1 MPSSNNSKNL
11 SFLLLNKTSNE
22 EKNSN
27 TTTTNKNK
35 NSSTSNNIGIP
46 KTTKFLPQPQT
57 TTINKNQAQGK
68 NNLTTMPLTSV
79 SLTTPVNT
87 PTQRN
92 APTSSFPTTSNRNQ
106 NNINGT
112 HDNDTNTTRKNEINN
127 TLNLDND
134 DDESQQQ
141 HQQYQQKTVV
151 VPSST
156 SVENFTSTCTEEQFE
171 HYQQQKEEEEE
182 IITTMKSHNS
192 FHELREFPTVS
203 SSSSLDDDDEEND
216 DDDHEDYSQK
226 QQQQQ
231 QQSSPSM
238 EQLIQYYNNSP
249 ISKLSNGYFNLHRL
263 VADSEGLLTVPYPTA
278 KAFDYLSHEFAKK
291 QDEKPM
297 PHPSQLTKI
306 FFGQLPFVG
315 NLKNLVRLMIFAV
328 AGIYEIYGI
337 DVKDKNA
344 DPEAHIKARQR
355 LERGQKRSANA
366 NATNKVTCPLVT
378 VTVHVD
384 DVEKIVSRLHLRV
397 IVDQTAFQVAT
408 AGPQSIKALNRY
420 EKMQKASHKQRFQ
433 CRPYTAVTVT
443 RANPPEYIH
452 RKGEDPFYKN
462 MRNPLCECQACR
474 AHYRSFVDY
483 SSLCYWYLPQVA
495 LTTPTNLFSLNTLVE
510 VHSNITT
517 ETFLMQLTEA
527 QKQCTSEVSDE
538 ARLATQRTMSKK
550 WFEEGFKVASYDD
563 DWKTFR
569 CNSELTKLFY
579 YNSNN
584 SNQQQQNQH
593 HHQ

>member
-1 MPSSNNSKNL
+1 
-11 SFLLLNKTSNE
+11 
-22 EKNSN
+22 
-27 TTTTNKNK
+27 
-35 NSSTSNNIGIP
+35 
-46 KTTKFLPQPQT
+46 
-57 TTINKNQAQGK
+57 
-68 NNLTTMPLTSV
+68 MPLTSV

-92 APTSSFPTTSNRNQ
+92 APTSSFPTTSNINQ

-112 HDNDTNTTRKNEINN
+112 HDSTNKKNEIKNN
-127 TLNLDND
+127 LLD
-134 DDESQQQ
+134 DDEDENQQQ
-141 HQQYQQKTVV
+141 KQKFVV
-151 VPSST
+151 TIPSSI
-156 SVENFTSTCTEEQFE
+156 SVENFTSTTSIVEDGESDEKQQEQQREETIF
-171 HYQQQKEEEEE
+171 
-182 IITTMKSHNS
+182 TTMKSHNG

-203 SSSSLDDDDEEND
+203 SSSSSLDDDEEQENENND
-216 DDDHEDYSQK
+216 DKQNQENDDNNNDDS
-226 QQQQQ
+226 QQQ
-231 QQSSPSM
+231 PSM

-263 VADSEGLLTVPYPTA
+263 VADSEGLVTVPYPTA
-278 KAFDYLSHEFAKK
+278 TAFDYLCQEFAKK
-291 QDEKPM
+291 QNEKPK

-328 AGIYEIYGI
+328 AGIYEIYDI

-378 VTVHVD
+378 VTVHID

-397 IVDQTAFQVAT
+397 IIDQSAFQVAA
-408 AGPQSIKALNRY
+408 AGPHSIKALHRY

-452 RKGEDPFYKN
+452 RKGEDPYYKN
-462 MRNPLCECQACR
+462 MRNPLCECQSCR

-483 SSLCYWYLPQVA
+483 SSLFYWYLPQVA
-495 LTTPTNLFSLNTLVE
+495 LVTPTNLFSLNTLVE

-527 QKQCTSEVSDE
+527 QKQCTSDVSDE

-550 WFEEGFKVASYDD
+550 WFEEGFKVASYED

-569 CNSELTKLFY
+569 CNSELSKL
-579 YNSNN
+579 YNNN
-584 SNQQQQNQH
+584 NNNHHH
-593 HHQ
+593 HHQHQYYH